1 MSKKERAMKKKEKD
15 QQRPRSNK
23 QLTKTNVLRATS
35 KKFHLNFTEIL

>member
-1 MSKKERAMKKKEKD
+1 MSKRERAMKKKEKD